1 MPGVDG
7 QDTGREETS
16 ESTCQRCADDVES
29 ETESQFGVAIEAGQV
44 ERDTREYTSFS
55 DTENC
60 RRSRYLVCST
70 LTNQT
75 KESL

>member
-44 ERDTREYTSFS
+44 KRDSREYTSFS
-55 DTENC
+55 DTEDC
-60 RRSRYLVCST
+60 R
-70 LTNQT
+70 
-75 KESL
+75 